1 MPETLKMAPS
11 EVRSRLERGEMPTVL
26 DTRGRASHA
35 RSRERI
41 EGDVRVEGTRGL
53 PSALPFL
60 PRDGWILA
68 YCT

>member
-1 MPETLKMAPS
+1 
-11 EVRSRLERGEMPTVL
+11 MPTVL
-26 DTRGRASHA
+26 DTRGRAAHA